1 MKQYFVPVLMAAV
14 LVTSCGSGGN
24 PNQFTVSGKIEH
36 APAKQIF
43 LQQVAYDNAAP
54 TILDSA
60 MLGSDGSYSLKGD
73 VKEQSLFMLVMDR
86 KPVSLF
92 VNDNSDIKIS
102 ADLDK
107 DFRTPYISNSDA
119 TKSLYAF
126 LKEFRSKD
134 SVLATLYSQIE
145 SKYMANPN
153 DSSIAAMQ
161 GKGNEIMGSLRAYLK
176 DYLQKSTSPAA
187 TFYAFNVA
195 GSRNMFSAPEMDT
208 LIRQA
213 GDKFK
218 DHAGFSAFRSL
229 VVQQFAAAKPQASP
243 DTYPLLNRPAPE
255 LTMNDTNGKPV
266 SISSFKGK
274 YVLVDFWASWCRPCR
289 AENPN
294 VVAAY
299 NQYKNKNFTILGV
312 SLDSDKQAWLDAIQK
327 DNLTWAHM
335 SDLKQWES
343 AAVPAYMFNGIPFN
357 VLIDPNG
364 IIIAESLRGEALTRK
379 LAEVL
384 Q

>member
-1 MKQYFVPVLMAAV
+1 MKHVFAPVLMATV
-14 LVTSCGSGGN
+14 LMASCGGGN
-24 PNQFTVSGKIEH
+24 PNQFTVSGRVEH
-36 APAKQIF
+36 APANTIY
-43 LQQVAYDNAAP
+43 LQQVAYDNAPP
-54 TILDSA
+54 TMLDSA
-60 MLGSDGSYSLKGD
+60 TLGADGSYSLKAN
-73 VKEQSLFMLVMDR
+73 VKEQSLFMLIIDR

-92 VNDNSDIKIS
+92 INDNSDIKIS
-102 ADLDK
+102 SDLEK

-119 TKSLYAF
+119 TSSLYAF
-126 LKEFRSKD
+126 LKEFRAKD
-134 SVLATLYSQIE
+134 SVLALLYSQIE
-145 SKYMANPN
+145 SKFMANPS
-153 DSSIAAMQ
+153 DSSIAEMQ
-161 GKGNEIMGSLRAYLK
+161 SKGNEIMGSLRTYLK

-195 GSRNMFSAPEMDT
+195 GSRNMFTMPEMDT
-208 LIRQA
+208 LVRQA

-229 VVQQFAAAKPQASP
+229 VVQQFAAAKPQTAP
-243 DTYPLLNRPAPE
+243 KDYPLLNKPAPE
-255 LTMNDTNGKPV
+255 LTMNDTEGKPV
-266 SISSFKGK
+266 TISSFKGK

-312 SLDSDKQAWLDAIQK
+312 SLDSDKQAWIDAIKK

-364 IIIAESLRGEALTRK
+364 IIIAESLRGEALSQK

-384 Q
+384 K